1 MPNPKDEHPMM
12 PPVTPTSDSLAAS
25 LLTLVDL
32 WQIKS
37 VLTLGVS
44 TICAWIGADAY
55 LVTVLAIAMTIDFVL
70 GIYSA
75 FRRGHFRCRAMQYGI
90 LKYLWYSA
98 YIAVVGLV
106 NISVARSFHI
116 NLPLL
121 NLFISYLTLTE
132 SVSIVGHLQAIGV
145 PVPELLSSI
154 VNRSKRRVE
163 SKINGL
169 TTPEKPRPGEDPDFR
184 ERRGMEE

>member
-1 MPNPKDEHPMM
+1 MM
-12 PPVTPTSDSLAAS
+12 PPVTPTSDSLLAS

-32 WQIKS
+32 WQVKS
-37 VLTLGVS
+37 VMTIGVS

-70 GIYSA
+70 GVYSA
-75 FRRGHFRCRAMQYGI
+75 FRRGHFRCRAMQYGA
-90 LKYLWYSA
+90 LKYVWYSA

-106 NISVARSFHI
+106 NISIARSFHV

-145 PVPELLSSI
+145 PVPELLRSI
-154 VNRSKRRVE
+154 VNRSKHQVE
-163 SKINGL
+163 TKIDKMTDADGH
-169 TTPEKPRPGEDPDFR
+169 KPPRHDT
-184 ERRGMEE
+184 EE